1 MVPFDERLLRAVERT
16 GTRACVGL
24 DPHLERFPE
33 ELRKTYEGLAGAGY
47 REAAARAVLA
57 FNGEVLRRLEGKVPA
72 VKPQLAFYE
81 ELGAPGW
88 RALEET
94 CAIARQRGLLV
105 VADAKRGDIESTAR
119 AYAHAILADAGPLG
133 ADAITISPWLGVDA
147 IEPFF
152 GAVREGGKGLFV
164 LVRTTNPAS
173 ALLQAH
179 GEPTAAAVLARTLG
193 DLAER
198 PGQSSIG
205 AVVGAQIPR
214 GEVQAIRAAMP
225 RAWFLVPGY
234 GAQGGRRDDC
244 LTGARPD
251 GTGVLV
257 SASRSVLYPTADDG
271 SWSAIEAAIDAFV
284 KDVRI

>member
-33 ELRKTYEGLAGAGY
+33 DLRRTFEAKSGAER
-47 REAAARAVLA
+47 REAAAAAVLA
-57 FNGEVLRRLEGKVPA
+57 FNSEVLRRIEGKVPA

-94 CAIARQRGLLV
+94 CAIARRRGLLV

-119 AYAHAILADAGPLG
+119 AYAEAILADSGPLG
-133 ADAITISPWLGVDA
+133 ADAITINPWLGLDA
-147 IEPFF
+147 IEPFV
-152 GAVREGGKGLFV
+152 GAVKDGGKGLFV

-173 ALLQAH
+173 ALLQGH
-179 GEPTAAAVLARTLG
+179 GQPSAAAVLAQRLG
-193 DLAER
+193 ALDL
-198 PGQSSIG
+198 PSIG
-205 AVVGAQIPR
+205 AVVGAQIPPA
-214 GEVQAIRAAMP
+214 EVKAIRTAMP

-234 GAQGGRRDDC
+234 GAQGGRREQC
-244 LTGARPD
+244 LVGTRAD
-251 GTGVLV
+251 GNGVLV
-257 SASRSVLYPTADDG
+257 AASRSVLYPSTDGG
-271 SWSAIEAAIDAFV
+271 SWSAIEAAIDAFAT
-284 KDVRI
+284 DVRI